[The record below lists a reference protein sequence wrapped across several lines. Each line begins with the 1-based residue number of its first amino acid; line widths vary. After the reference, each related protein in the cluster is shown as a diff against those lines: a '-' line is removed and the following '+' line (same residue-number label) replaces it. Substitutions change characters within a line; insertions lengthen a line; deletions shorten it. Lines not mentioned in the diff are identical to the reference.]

1 MSDDLAATLRAI
13 LEGLDRIGIDYMLVG
28 SVAALAHGRARST
41 QGFDVVVKLD
51 ARSLDALIRALP
63 ESRFYVSA
71 DAARDALARSTLF
84 NVIDTTTGW
93 KVDLVPLKPRA
104 FSRREFARRARI
116 KLLGE
121 EVFVATV
128 EDVIASKLEWSSLS
142 GGSDRQREDVRELL
156 RLHAERLD
164 LPYIE
169 AAVRELHIEDEWSA
183 VRSAP

>member
-13 LEGLDRIGIDYMLVG
+13 LERLDRVGIEYLLVG

-41 QGFDVVVKLD
+41 QNFDMVVRLD
-51 ARSLDALIRALP
+51 PRSLAALVEELP

-84 NVIDTTTGW
+84 NVIDTSTGW
-93 KVDLVPLKPRA
+93 KVDLVPLKSRA
-104 FSRREFARRARI
+104 FSRREFARRVRMN
-116 KLLGE
+116 LLGE
-121 EVFVATV
+121 SVFVATV
-128 EDVIASKLEWSSLS
+128 EDTIVSKLEWSSLG
-142 GGSDRQREDVRELL
+142 GGSDRQRGDVRELD

-169 AAVRELHIEDEWSA
+169 AAVRELRVEDEWSA